1 MRQTIECRR
10 KPRVSPKG
18 IGRFGY
24 LIMFLLVLV
33 GYTAYARE
41 GLLAE
46 GSTGSAR
53 PCNTSLN
60 DTITLQ
66 LAQNIELV
74 LEHVSASIK
83 ALGEEYVRLYKKTSS
98 MDKAEQRAWLDHSKR
113 EEKTI
118 HFRPFTSGPEPSYQ
132 SPFPSYFGYSEKKL
146 PPEIWRELKVFVALA
161 PSFKIAYD
169 TFDYS
174 WVYFSTVDE
183 AMLIY
188 PYLPL
193 RQAMNNYLPTKQ
205 VYYKAADFKNRT
217 FGWTEPYLDLV
228 GAGMMVTVSYPV
240 YDKDKLLGVVSRD
253 ITLSQLSRQV
263 LHPINRYARNLTS
276 IIIDR
281 TGLAIANSQVAAMKE
296 INAINDK
303 AGAAVLYYREA
314 KEMAS
319 GGSPKAAYSTSALFN
334 HACESVL
341 ALVRKEPRGKIWHL
355 TFEIQQQRYNV
366 TATRISGTGW
376 LIVTLAPEV

>member
-33 GYTAYARE
+33 GHTAYAKE
-41 GLLAE
+41 VLLAE
-46 GSTGSAR
+46 GGTGSAR

-146 PPEIWRELKVFVALA
+146 SPEIWRELKVFVALA
-161 PSFKIAYD
+161 PSFKVAYD
-169 TFDYS
+169 TFEYS

-205 VYYKAADFKNRT
+205 IFYKAADFKNKT
-217 FGWTEPYLDLV
+217 FGWTKPYLDLA
-228 GAGMMVTVSYPV
+228 GEGMMVTVSYPV

-303 AGAAVLYYREA
+303 AGAAVLYYRTA
-314 KEMAS
+314 KEVAS

-341 ALVRKEPRGKIWHL
+341 ALVRKEPRGKIWRL
-355 TFEIQQQRYNV
+355 TFEIKQQRYDV

-376 LIVTLAPEV
+376 LIVMLAPEL